1 MSLPPNFGQAFDLS
15 SLTKP
20 KVDPT
25 TPLPGIEVSVEN
37 LSSDILPLSLVR
49 PVIVLM
55 WSPRSAES
63 VEMIKVLGKLQ
74 IDFKEAFA
82 LARVDIEAHPQVA
95 QAFQTKAVPYA
106 VAIIAEQMVP
116 LFEQSYPEAQ
126 VRMVIDKVLTL
137 ASEQG
142 IGQAPVEQMEAEEI
156 EAMEALEAGNYV
168 AAEAAYKKW
177 LSRKPSENLAKLGL
191 AQTQLLMRTEG
202 SDLDTVISEST
213 KNPGDIALQLKAA
226 DVEMVNGGV
235 EAAFTRLLHA
245 VRATSGDDRTKVKNH
260 LLNLFALVDP
270 SDPRLVAA
278 RKELASALFSEKH

>member
-20 KVDPT
+20 KVDPS

-37 LSSDILPLSLVR
+37 LSSEILPLSLVR

-55 WSPRSAES
+55 WSSRSTES
-63 VEMIKVLGKLQ
+63 VEMIKVLGKLEV
-74 IDFKEAFA
+74 DYKEAFA

-95 QAFQTKAVPYA
+95 QAFQTKSVPYA

-116 LFEQSYPEAQ
+116 LFEQFYPEAQ
-126 VRMVIDKVLTL
+126 VRMVMDKVLTL
-137 ASEQG
+137 AAEQG
-142 IGQAPVEQMEAEEI
+142 IGQAPVEQMEAEEL
-156 EAMEALEAGNYV
+156 EALEALEAGNYV

-177 LSRKPSENLAKLGL
+177 LSRKPSESLAKLGL
-191 AQTQLLMRTEG
+191 AQTQLLMRTK
-202 SDLDTVISEST
+202 DLELETVISEST
-213 KNPGDIALQLKAA
+213 KNPSDIALQLKAA

-235 EAAFTRLLHA
+235 EAAFTRLIHA
-245 VRATSGDDRTKVKNH
+245 VRVTSADDRAKVKDH

-278 RKELASALFSEKH
+278 RKELASALF

>member
-20 KVDPT
+20 KVDPS
-25 TPLPGIEVSVEN
+25 TPLPGLEVSVEN

-63 VEMIKVLGKLQ
+63 VEMVKVLGKLE
-74 IDFKEAFA
+74 IDYKGAFA

-95 QAFQTKAVPYA
+95 QAFQTKTVPYA

-126 VRMVIDKVLTL
+126 VRMVMDKVLTL

-156 EAMEALEAGNYV
+156 EALEALEAGNYV

-177 LSRKPSENLAKLGL
+177 LSRKPAENLAKLGL

-202 SDLDTVISEST
+202 LELEKVVSEST
-213 KNPGDIALQLKAA
+213 KNPSDIALQLKAA
-226 DVEMVNGGV
+226 DVEIVKGGV
-235 EAAFTRLLHA
+235 EAAFARLIHA
-245 VRATSGDDRTKVKNH
+245 VRATSGDERTKVKDH
-260 LLNLFALVDP
+260 LLNLFALVDQ

-278 RKELASALFSEKH
+278 RKELASALF

>member
-63 VEMIKVLGKLQ
+63 VEMIKVLGKLE
-74 IDFKEAFA
+74 IDYKGAFA
-82 LARVDIEAHPQVA
+82 LARVDIEVHPQVA
-95 QAFQTKAVPYA
+95 QAFQTKAVHYA

-126 VRMVIDKVLTL
+126 VRMVMDKVLTL

-156 EAMEALEAGNYV
+156 EAMDALEAGNYV

-202 SDLDTVISEST
+202 LELSEVIDQSAL
-213 KNPGDIALQLKAA
+213 NPSDIALQLKAA
-226 DVEMVNGGV
+226 DVEIVNGGV
-235 EAAFTRLLHA
+235 EAAFARLIHA
-245 VRATSGDDRTKVKNH
+245 VRATSGDERTKVKDH
-260 LLNLFALVDP
+260 LLNLFALVDQ

-278 RKELASALFSEKH
+278 RKELASALF

>member
-20 KVDPT
+20 KVDTSIPM
-25 TPLPGIEVSVEN
+25 PGIEVTVEN
-37 LSSDILPLSLVR
+37 LSTDILPLSLVR

-55 WSPRSAES
+55 WSPRSKES
-63 VEMIKVLGKLQ
+63 ADMAITLGKLET
-74 IDFKEAFA
+74 DYKAA
-82 LARVDIEAHPQVA
+82 WSLARVNIDTHPEVA
-95 QAFQTKAVPYA
+95 QAFQTKNVPYA

-116 LFEQSYPEAQ
+116 LFEQAYPEAQ
-126 VRMVIDKVLTL
+126 VRMVLDKVLTL

-142 IGQAPVEQMEAEEI
+142 VGEAPAEQMEPEEI
-156 EAMEALEAGNYV
+156 EAMDALEAGNFL

-177 LSRKPSENLAKLGL
+177 LARKPAENLAKLGL

-202 SDLDTVISEST
+202 LQLTEVIAQSMAEPSSI
-213 KNPGDIALQLKAA
+213 DLQLKAA

-245 VRATSGDDRTKVKNH
+245 VKATSGDDRIKVKNH
-260 LLNLFALVDP
+260 LLNLFSLIDS

-278 RKELASALFSEKH
+278 RKELASALF

>member
-20 KVDPT
+20 KVDPA

-37 LSSDILPLSLVR
+37 LSSEILPLSLVR

-55 WSPRSAES
+55 WSPRSTES
-63 VEMIKVLGKLQ
+63 VEMIKVLGKLE
-74 IDFKEAFA
+74 IDYKEAFA

-116 LFEQSYPEAQ
+116 LFEQSYPETQ
-126 VRMVIDKVLTL
+126 VRMVMDKVLTL

-156 EAMEALEAGNYV
+156 EAMEALEAGNYG

-202 SDLDTVISEST
+202 LELSEVIDQSALNPSDIQ
-213 KNPGDIALQLKAA
+213 LQLKAA

-245 VRATSGDDRTKVKNH
+245 VRATVGDDRAKVKDH

-270 SDPRLVAA
+270 TDPRLVAA
-278 RKELASALFSEKH
+278 RKELASALF

>member
-20 KVDPT
+20 KVDPSV
-25 TPLPGIEVSVEN
+25 PMPGIEVSVEN

-55 WSPRSAES
+55 WSARSVESAEM
-63 VEMIKVLGKLQ
+63 VKLLGKLET
-74 IDFKEAFA
+74 DYKEAFA

-95 QAFQTKAVPYA
+95 QAFQTKSIPYA

-116 LFEQSYPEAQ
+116 LFEQPYPEAQ
-126 VRMVIDKVLTL
+126 VRMVLDKVLTL
-137 ASEQG
+137 AAEQG
-142 IGQAPVEQMEAEEI
+142 VGRAPVEQMEPEEI
-156 EAMEALEAGNYV
+156 EAMDALEAGNLV

-177 LSRKPSENLAKLGL
+177 LARKPAENLAKLGL
-191 AQTQLLMRTEG
+191 AQTQLLIRTEALDLNAVIEQSTQNP
-202 SDLDTVISEST
+202 SDID
-213 KNPGDIALQLKAA
+213 LQLKAA
-226 DVEMVNGGV
+226 DVEIVNGGV

-245 VRATSGDDRTKVKNH
+245 IRATAGDDRAKVKEH
-260 LLNLFALVDP
+260 LLNLFALVDQ

-278 RKELASALFSEKH
+278 RKELASALF

>member
-20 KVDPT
+20 KVDPSI
-25 TPLPGIEVSVEN
+25 PMPGIEVSVEN

-63 VEMIKVLGKLQ
+63 VEMVKILGKLET
-74 IDFKEAFA
+74 DYKAAFS

-95 QAFQTKAVPYA
+95 QAFQTKSIPYA

-156 EAMEALEAGNYV
+156 EAMEALEAGDYV

-177 LSRKPSENLAKLGL
+177 LSRKPAENLAKLGL
-191 AQTQLLMRTEG
+191 AQTQLLIRTEG
-202 SDLDTVISEST
+202 LDLDTVISEST
-213 KNPGDIALQLKAA
+213 KNPNDITLQLKAA
-226 DVEMVNGGV
+226 DVEIVNGGV
-235 EAAFTRLLHA
+235 EAAFTRLVHA
-245 VRATSGDDRTKVKNH
+245 VRATSGDERAKVKDH

-278 RKELASALFSEKH
+278 RKELASALF

>member
-20 KVDPT
+20 KVDPA

-55 WSPRSAES
+55 WSPRSTES
-63 VEMIKVLGKLQ
+63 VEMVKVLGKLE
-74 IDFKEAFA
+74 IDYKGAFA

-126 VRMVIDKVLTL
+126 VRMVMDKVLTL

-142 IGQAPVEQMEAEEI
+142 IGQAPVEQMEVEEI
-156 EAMEALEAGNYV
+156 EAMNALEAGNYV

-177 LSRKPSENLAKLGL
+177 LSRKPAENLAKLGL

-202 SDLDTVISEST
+202 LELSEVIEQSALNPSDIQ
-213 KNPGDIALQLKAA
+213 LQLKAA
-226 DVEMVNGGV
+226 DVQMVNGGV
-235 EAAFTRLLHA
+235 EAAFARLIHA
-245 VRATSGDDRTKVKNH
+245 VRATSGDERTKVKDH
-260 LLNLFALVDP
+260 LLNLFALVDQ

-278 RKELASALFSEKH
+278 RKELASALF

>member
-20 KVDPT
+20 KVDPS
-25 TPLPGIEVSVEN
+25 TPMAGIEVSVEN

-55 WSPRSAES
+55 WSPRSPES
-63 VEMIKVLGKLQ
+63 VEMIKVLGKLE
-74 IDFKEAFA
+74 IDYKEAFS

-137 ASEQG
+137 ASKQG
-142 IGQAPVEQMEAEEI
+142 VGQAPVEHMEAEEI
-156 EAMEALEAGNYV
+156 EAMEALEAGNYA
-168 AAEAAYKKW
+168 AAEVAYKKW
-177 LSRKPSENLAKLGL
+177 LSRKPAENLAKLGL

-202 SDLDTVISEST
+202 LELNQVIDEST
-213 KNPGDIALQLKAA
+213 KNPTDIALQLKAA

-245 VRATSGDDRTKVKNH
+245 VRATAGDDRNKVKDH

-278 RKELASALFSEKH
+278 RKELASALF

>member
-63 VEMIKVLGKLQ
+63 VEMIKVLGKLEV
-74 IDFKEAFA
+74 DYKGAFA

-126 VRMVIDKVLTL
+126 VRMVMDKVLTL
-137 ASEQG
+137 ASEHG

-156 EAMEALEAGNYV
+156 EAMDALEAGNYV

-202 SDLDTVISEST
+202 LELSEVIDQSAL
-213 KNPGDIALQLKAA
+213 NPSDIALQLKAA
-226 DVEMVNGGV
+226 DVEIVNGGV
-235 EAAFTRLLHA
+235 EAAFARLIHA
-245 VRATSGDDRTKVKNH
+245 VRATSGDERTKVKDH
-260 LLNLFALVDP
+260 LLNLFALVDQ

-278 RKELASALFSEKH
+278 RKELASALF

>member
-20 KVDPT
+20 KVDTSVPMS
-25 TPLPGIEVSVEN
+25 GIEVSVEN

-55 WSPRSAES
+55 WSPRSVES
-63 VEMIKVLGKLQ
+63 VEMVKLLGKLES
-74 IDFKEAFA
+74 DYKEAFA

-95 QAFQTKAVPYA
+95 QAFQTKSIPYA

-116 LFEQSYPEAQ
+116 LFEQPYPEAQ
-126 VRMVIDKVLTL
+126 VRMVLDKVLTL

-142 IGQAPVEQMEAEEI
+142 VGQAPVEQMEPEEI
-156 EAMEALEAGNYV
+156 EAMVALESGNLI
-168 AAEAAYKKW
+168 AAETAYKKW
-177 LSRKPSENLAKLGL
+177 LARKPAENLAKLGL
-191 AQTQLLMRTEG
+191 AQTQLLIRTEALDLNAVIEQSTQNP
-202 SDLDTVISEST
+202 SDID
-213 KNPGDIALQLKAA
+213 LQLKAA
-226 DVEMVNGGV
+226 DVEIVNGGV

-245 VRATSGDDRTKVKNH
+245 IRATAGDDRAKVKEH
-260 LLNLFALVDP
+260 LLNLFALVDQ

-278 RKELASALFSEKH
+278 RKELASALF

>member
-20 KVDPT
+20 KVDPA

-55 WSPRSAES
+55 WSPRSTES
-63 VEMIKVLGKLQ
+63 VEMVKVLGKLE
-74 IDFKEAFA
+74 IDYKGAFA

-126 VRMVIDKVLTL
+126 VRMVMDKVLTL

-142 IGQAPVEQMEAEEI
+142 IGQAPVEQMEVEEI
-156 EAMEALEAGNYV
+156 EAMNALEAGNYV

-202 SDLDTVISEST
+202 LELSEVIDQSALNPSDIT
-213 KNPGDIALQLKAA
+213 LQLKAA
-226 DVEMVNGGV
+226 DVEIVNGGV
-235 EAAFTRLLHA
+235 EAAFARLIHA
-245 VRATSGDDRTKVKNH
+245 VRATSGDERTKVKDH
-260 LLNLFALVDP
+260 LLNLFALVDQ

-278 RKELASALFSEKH
+278 RKELASALF

>member
-20 KVDPT
+20 KVDPSV
-25 TPLPGIEVSVEN
+25 PLPGIEVSVEN

-55 WSPRSAES
+55 WSPRSVES
-63 VEMIKVLGKLQ
+63 VEMVKLLGKLER
-74 IDFKEAFA
+74 DYKEAFA

-95 QAFQTKAVPYA
+95 QAFQTKSIPYA

-116 LFEQSYPEAQ
+116 LFEQPYPEAQ
-126 VRMVIDKVLTL
+126 VRMVLDKVLTL

-142 IGQAPVEQMEAEEI
+142 VGQAPVEQMEPEEI
-156 EAMEALEAGNYV
+156 EAMDALEAGNLV

-177 LSRKPSENLAKLGL
+177 LARKPAENLAKLGL
-191 AQTQLLMRTEG
+191 AQTQLLIRTEALDLNAVIEQSTQNP
-202 SDLDTVISEST
+202 SDID
-213 KNPGDIALQLKAA
+213 LQLKAA
-226 DVEMVNGGV
+226 DVEIVNGGV

-245 VRATSGDDRTKVKNH
+245 IRATTGDDRAKVKEH
-260 LLNLFALVDP
+260 LLNLFALVDQ

-278 RKELASALFSEKH
+278 RKELASALF

>member
-63 VEMIKVLGKLQ
+63 VEMIKVLGKLEV
-74 IDFKEAFA
+74 DYKGTFA

-126 VRMVIDKVLTL
+126 VRMVMDKVLTL

-156 EAMEALEAGNYV
+156 EAMDALEAGNYV

-202 SDLDTVISEST
+202 LELSEVIDQSAL
-213 KNPGDIALQLKAA
+213 NPSDIALQLKAA
-226 DVEMVNGGV
+226 DVEIVNGGV
-235 EAAFTRLLHA
+235 EAAFARLIHA
-245 VRATSGDDRTKVKNH
+245 VRATSGDERTKVKDH
-260 LLNLFALVDP
+260 LLNLFALVDQ

-278 RKELASALFSEKH
+278 RKELASALF

>member
-20 KVDPT
+20 KVDPS

-55 WSPRSAES
+55 WSPRSKES
-63 VEMIKVLGKLQ
+63 LEIVKVLGKLEV
-74 IDFKEAFA
+74 DYKGAFA
-82 LARVDIEAHPQVA
+82 LAHVDIEAHPQVA

-126 VRMVIDKVLTL
+126 VRMVLDKVLTL

-202 SDLDTVISEST
+202 LELSTVIDQSAL
-213 KNPGDIALQLKAA
+213 NPSDITLQLKAA
-226 DVEMVNGGV
+226 DVEIVNGGV
-235 EAAFTRLLHA
+235 EAAFARLIHA
-245 VRATSGDDRTKVKNH
+245 VRATSGDERTQVKDH
-260 LLNLFALVDP
+260 LLNLFALVDQ

-278 RKELASALFSEKH
+278 RKELASALF

>member
-20 KVDPT
+20 KVDPA

-55 WSPRSAES
+55 WSPRSTES
-63 VEMIKVLGKLQ
+63 VEMVKVLGKLE
-74 IDFKEAFA
+74 IDYKGAFA

-126 VRMVIDKVLTL
+126 IRMVMDKVLTL

-142 IGQAPVEQMEAEEI
+142 IGEAPVEQMEAEEI
-156 EAMEALEAGNYV
+156 EAMDALEAGNYV

-177 LSRKPSENLAKLGL
+177 LSRKPGENLAKLGL

-202 SDLDTVISEST
+202 LELSEVIDQSALNPSDIQ
-213 KNPGDIALQLKAA
+213 LQLKAA
-226 DVEMVNGGV
+226 DVEIVNGGV
-235 EAAFTRLLHA
+235 EAAFARLIHA
-245 VRATSGDDRTKVKNH
+245 VRATSGDERNKVKDH
-260 LLNLFALVDP
+260 LLNLFALVDQ

-278 RKELASALFSEKH
+278 RKELASALF

>member
-20 KVDPT
+20 KVDPA

-55 WSPRSAES
+55 WSPRSTES
-63 VEMIKVLGKLQ
+63 VEMVKVLGKLE
-74 IDFKEAFA
+74 IDYKGAFA

-95 QAFQTKAVPYA
+95 QAFQTKAIPYA

-126 VRMVIDKVLTL
+126 VRMVMDKVLTL

-156 EAMEALEAGNYV
+156 EAMDALEAGNYV

-202 SDLDTVISEST
+202 LELSEVIDQSALNPSDIT
-213 KNPGDIALQLKAA
+213 LQLKAA
-226 DVEMVNGGV
+226 DVEIVNGGV
-235 EAAFTRLLHA
+235 EAAFARLIHA
-245 VRATSGDDRTKVKNH
+245 VRATSGDERTKVKDH
-260 LLNLFALVDP
+260 LLNLFALVDQ

-278 RKELASALFSEKH
+278 RKELASALF